1 MINPVVQQCWDVR
14 EKLVKKFGG
23 LDGWF
28 DELERLDRKRVAA
41 EAAKKKAKRATAA
54 AKKGSAAKTLTAEA
68 AKKKINRATSS
79 AKKRTPSKRS
89 KSN

>member
-1 MINPVVQQCWDVR
+1 MINPIVQQCWDVR

-28 DELERLDRKRVAA
+28 DELERLDRKRLAA
-41 EAAKKKAKRATAA
+41 EAAKKKAKRAMAASKKPAA
-54 AKKGSAAKTLTAEA
+54 AKPLTAESS
-68 AKKKINRATSS
+68 KKKGQRAASTAKNRAT
-79 AKKRTPSKRS
+79 SKRS